1 MAHIVF
7 AMKYLI
13 RMYLLCGFE
22 SVNRLSI
29 DSLGFTAV
37 DKI

>member
-7 AMKYLI
+7 AMK
-13 RMYLLCGFE
+13 YLLCGFE